1 MPEHFVSEAIE
12 PVVETIDPSRMVPGA
27 PGLPQQFRWGR
38 QIINIVNVLK
48 AWHDTGPC
56 HNGSAE
62 KYVRKHW
69 FEVETT
75 SNAKMKIY
83 FERQARPGRTKSR
96 WWLFSIDEPDA
107 TAEAIKNPRGL
118 T

>member
-1 MPEHFVSEAIE
+1 MPERFVSEAIE
-12 PVVETIDPSRMVPGA
+12 PAVETIDTSSMVPGA
-27 PGLPQQFRWGR
+27 PGLPQQFRWR
-38 QIINIVNVLK
+38 RKTINIVNVLK

-56 HNGSAE
+56 RNGSGE

-69 FEVETT
+69 FEVETA
-75 SNAKMKIY
+75 SGPKMKIY
-83 FERQARPGRTKSR
+83 FHRQPRPGRTKSR

-107 TAEAIKNPRGL
+107 TAEAMNNPHSS